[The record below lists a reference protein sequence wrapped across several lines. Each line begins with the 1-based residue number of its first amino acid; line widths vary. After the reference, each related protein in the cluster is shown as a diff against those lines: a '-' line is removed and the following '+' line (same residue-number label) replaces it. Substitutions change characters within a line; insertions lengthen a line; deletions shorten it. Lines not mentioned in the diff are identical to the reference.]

1 MNVFHISIDGKTTI
15 RHHDLICFLGEN
27 GFKMMVFSN
36 GSKQLVRIKE
46 NIIDN
51 ATEADLITCIKDHLI
66 KNGELEVL
74 EVYTKGVNIYTNP
87 KKLEFL
93 PSLENISDKDPRDA
107 AWSYFKNT
115 AVKITADKIE
125 LIPYSSL
132 THPIWKNRILNRDF
146 VMPNSS
152 HGQFYKFM
160 WLISKNDPD
169 RFRALQTALG
179 YLLHR
184 YNDPSIPKVIIFNDE
199 RISFDGSANGG
210 TGKGLLAQAISF
222 CKNLEV
228 IDGQQ
233 IKSDSRFKNQRI
245 TNTTDILLYDDVSKR
260 FSLDELKSM
269 ATSGITVEKKG
280 KDEVKISFTD
290 GPKIMISSNYT
301 VLGSGGVTDSRRR
314 YEFELANYFDDIHTP
329 KDEFGNL
336 FFDEWN
342 QDEWNRFDLLMMEN
356 TQAFLINSLVEA
368 TPINLTKNKLTCSSN
383 PEFRAFSTKEFT
395 TDTWLEKDTLFSK
408 FKSEHPIHSD
418 TSPHLF
424 TKWIKEYAKIHG
436 LIYDCKNPGGVQ
448 QFILKS
454 NPIEDEK

>member
-1 MNVFHISIDGKTTI
+1 MSFYEKTSGSPKI
-15 RHHDLICFLGEN
+15 LHNAILSFLGEN
-27 GFKMMVFSN
+27 GFNMVLHEN
-36 GSKQLVRIKE
+36 GRKELIKITG

-51 ATEADLITCIKDHLI
+51 ATEGDLITCIKDYLI
-66 KNGELEVL
+66 KKGELEVL
-74 EVYTKGVNIYTNP
+74 EVYTKGVNTYTNP

-93 PSLENISDKDPRDA
+93 PSIVNISDKDPRDA
-107 AWSYFKNT
+107 AWFYFKNT
-115 AVKITADKIE
+115 SVKITADKIE

-132 THPIWKNRILNRDF
+132 KHPIWKNRILSRDF

-160 WLISKNDPD
+160 WLISRNDPD

-184 YNDPSIPKVIIFNDE
+184 YNDPSLPKVIIFNDE

-245 TNTTDILLYDDVSKR
+245 TYTTDILLYDDVSKR

-290 GPKIMISSNYT
+290 GPKIMISSNYP
-301 VLGSGGVTDSRRR
+301 VLGSGGVTDTRRR
-314 YEFELANYFDDIHTP
+314 YTFELANYFNDTHTP

-336 FFDEWN
+336 FFDEW
-342 QDEWNRFDLLMMEN
+342 DPEEWNRFDLLMMEN
-356 TQAFLINSLVEA
+356 AQAFLFNGLVEA
-368 TPINLTKNKLTCSSN
+368 TPINLATNKLTCSSN
-383 PEFRAFSTKEFT
+383 PEFRVFSTKEFT
-395 TDTWLEKDTLFSK
+395 TDAWLEKDIIFSK
-408 FKSEHPIHSD
+408 FKSEYPKQSD

-454 NPIEDEK
+454 NPIEDEE